1 MGGWLQRPVGR
12 VAAAVAALGIIALA
26 ALAFYI
32 YGPSASGAGGSG
44 GTGGIAGGSASAT
57 ATLAPTATGKV
68 FTIDASSSQ
77 ASFTTHEVL
86 LGQPKAVV
94 GTTNGV
100 SGQILVDTTTPGKSA
115 VGAIRVD
122 LTGLTTDS
130 DMRNQTIQNR
140 ILETGDP
147 SNQYATF
154 VTKSISGLPSSVVVG
169 QKLSFTL
176 TGDLTIHQ
184 VTRTVTFT
192 ATATLTSA
200 TELTGQAQATI
211 HYSDYNI
218 SIPNVPQ
225 VSDVSDTVTLA
236 LTFTAKA
243 S

>member
-12 VAAAVAALGIIALA
+12 VGAAVAALGIIALA

-32 YGPSASGAGGSG
+32 YGPSASGTG
-44 GTGGIAGGSASAT
+44 GTGGTGGGAASAA
-57 ATLAPTATGKV
+57 ATLSPTTTGKV

-100 SGQILVDTTTPGKSA
+100 SGQILVDTTTPSKSA
-115 VGAIRVD
+115 VGAIRID

-140 ILETGDP
+140 ILETSDP

-154 VTKSISGLPSSVVVG
+154 VTKSVSGLPSSVAVG
-169 QKLSFTL
+169 QKLTFTL

-200 TELTGQAQATI
+200 TELTGQAQTTI

-236 LTFTAKA
+236 LAFTAKA

>member
-12 VAAAVAALGIIALA
+12 VGAAVAALGIIALA

-32 YGPSASGAGGSG
+32 YGPSASGTG
-44 GTGGIAGGSASAT
+44 GTGGTGGGAASAA
-57 ATLAPTATGKV
+57 ATLSPTTTGKV

-100 SGQILVDTTTPGKSA
+100 SGQILVDTTTPSKSA
-115 VGAIRVD
+115 VGAIRID

-154 VTKSISGLPSSVVVG
+154 VTKSVSGLPSSVAVG
-169 QKLSFTL
+169 QKLTFTL

-236 LTFTAKA
+236 LAFTAKA

>member
-12 VAAAVAALGIIALA
+12 VGAAVAALGIIALA

-32 YGPSASGAGGSG
+32 YGPSASGTG
-44 GTGGIAGGSASAT
+44 GTGGTGGGAASAA
-57 ATLAPTATGKV
+57 ATLSPTTTGKV

-100 SGQILVDTTTPGKSA
+100 SGQILVDTTTPSKSA
-115 VGAIRVD
+115 VGAIRID

-154 VTKSISGLPSSVVVG
+154 VTKSVSGLPSSVAVG
-169 QKLSFTL
+169 QKLTFTL

-200 TELTGQAQATI
+200 TELTGQAQTTI

-236 LTFTAKA
+236 LAFTAKA

>member
-12 VAAAVAALGIIALA
+12 VGAAVAALGIIALA

-32 YGPSASGAGGSG
+32 YGPSASGTG
-44 GTGGIAGGSASAT
+44 GTGGTGGGAASAA
-57 ATLAPTATGKV
+57 ATLSPTTTGKV

-100 SGQILVDTTTPGKSA
+100 SGQILVDTTTPSKSA
-115 VGAIRVD
+115 VGAIRID

-154 VTKSISGLPSSVVVG
+154 VTKSVSGLPSSVAVG

-184 VTRTVTFT
+184 VTHTVTFT

-236 LTFTAKA
+236 LAFTAKA

>member
-12 VAAAVAALGIIALA
+12 VGAAVAALGIIALA

-32 YGPSASGAGGSG
+32 YGPSASGTG
-44 GTGGIAGGSASAT
+44 GTGGTGGGAASAA
-57 ATLAPTATGKV
+57 ATLSPTTTGKV

-100 SGQILVDTTTPGKSA
+100 SGQILVDTTTPSKSA
-115 VGAIRVD
+115 VGAIRID

-154 VTKSISGLPSSVVVG
+154 VTKSVSGLPSSVAVG
-169 QKLSFTL
+169 QKLTFTL

-236 LTFTAKA
+236 LAFTAKA
-243 S
+243 A